1 MEKYV
6 LRFSINS
13 GLLITSVA
21 TMFTGLLIQIN
32 YHMGNHG
39 NVAKTNCV
47 MGMNYETWSD
57 LHKIAIVVLSV
68 LMIFHIYRQWKW
80 YKVVMQKKLF
90 TKNSQVIILS
100 ILFILVSLTGFIP
113 WFIYLSDGDLMLR
126 KIFIEIHDKLAIF
139 FSVYLVL
146 HIMKRIRW
154 FITTLTRIVENE
166 RSY

>member
-39 NVAKTNCV
+39 NVAKTNSV
-47 MGMNYETWSD
+47 MRMNYETWSD
-57 LHKIAIVVLSV
+57 LHKITIVMLSV
-68 LMIFHIYRQWKW
+68 LMIFHIYRHWKW

-90 TKNSQVIILS
+90 PKNSQVIILS

-113 WFIYLSDGDLMLR
+113 WFIYLSDGDLMVR
-126 KIFIEIHDKLAIF
+126 KIFIEVHDKLAIF
-139 FSVYLVL
+139 FSVYLML
-146 HIMKRIRW
+146 HILKRIRW
-154 FITTLTRIVENE
+154 FYYDFNQNR
-166 RSY
+166 RK